1 MSLERLAQI
10 IGRFLVLL
18 LGVAVF
24 GWLVLQLTLVF
35 VPLLLAVLLA
45 AVITPLVNKME
56 NWGINRLASV
66 SIVYL
71 LAIAGTIGVFAAI
84 VPLFIEQARDLGPT
98 LRDGWDSVS
107 RWLEEGPLEWD
118 RDRIDGLIAPITSG
132 EIIPLSRIASGAGE
146 VLAGALLTVVL
157 SFFFVKDGPEISTWI
172 LLRTPVHYRATV
184 GAAGGRMW
192 RSFGGFMRGTAVVAL
207 VDAVGIAIGL
217 AIIGVPLVLPL
228 ALLVFIGGFVPVI
241 GAAITGLLAVLV
253 ALAWG
258 GIGPAI
264 ATLVVV
270 VIVQQVES
278 NVLQPMVMRRSVAL
292 HPVVVLAVLTA
303 GATTIGIVGALL
315 AVPVT
320 AAVVA
325 AGNEIRI
332 RSENGMLRVEFEEVV
347 DGPHHPLAPDLTG
360 DGPEDR

>member
-1 MSLERLAQI
+1 MSLERLSQI
-10 IGRFLVLL
+10 VGRSLVLL
-18 LGVAVF
+18 LGIAIF
-24 GWLVLQLTLVF
+24 GWMVLQLTLVF

-45 AVITPLVNKME
+45 AVVTPLVNRLE
-56 NWGINRLASV
+56 QWGINRLAAASLV
-66 SIVYL
+66 F
-71 LAIAGTIGVFAAI
+71 LAALGGIIGVFAAI

-98 LRDGWDSVS
+98 LRTGWESVS
-107 RWLEEGPLEWD
+107 KWLEEGPLEWD
-118 RDRIDGLIAPITSG
+118 RERIDELILPVTSG
-132 EIIPLSRIASGAGE
+132 EIIPIARIASGAGE
-146 VLAGALLTVVL
+146 VLAGALLTAVL
-157 SFFFVKDGPEISTWI
+157 SFFFVKDGPEISDWI
-172 LLRTPVHYRATV
+172 LRRTPYRYRASV

-217 AIIGVPLVLPL
+217 WVIGVPLVLPL

-258 GIGPAI
+258 GLGPAV
-264 ATLVVV
+264 ATLAVVV
-270 VIVQQVES
+270 VVQQVES
-278 NVLQPMVMRRSVAL
+278 NVLQPMVMRRSVSL

-303 GATTIGIVGALL
+303 GATTVGIVGALL

-332 RSENGMLRVEFEEVV
+332 RSENGTLRVEPILESQA
-347 DGPHHPLAPDLTG
+347 DPG
-360 DGPEDR
+360 DTPETL

>member
-1 MSLERLAQI
+1 MSLERLAQVV
-10 IGRFLVLL
+10 GRFLVLL

-45 AVITPLVNKME
+45 AVITPLVNMME

-66 SIVYL
+66 SMVFL
-71 LAIAGTIGVFAAI
+71 LAVGGTIGVFAAI
-84 VPLFIEQARDLGPT
+84 VPLFIEQARELGPT
-98 LRDGWDSVS
+98 LRTGWESVS
-107 RWLEEGPLEWD
+107 TWLEEGPLEWD
-118 RDRIDGLIAPITSG
+118 RDRIEDLISPITSG
-132 EIIPLSRIASGAGE
+132 EIVPFTRIASGAGE
-146 VLAGALLTVVL
+146 VAAGALLTVVL
-157 SFFFVKDGPEISTWI
+157 SFFFVKDGPEISTWV
-172 LLRTPVHYRATV
+172 LSRTPNRYRATV
-184 GAAGGRMW
+184 AATGGRMW
-192 RSFGGFMRGTAVVAL
+192 RAFGAFMRGTAVVAL
-207 VDAVGIAIGL
+207 VDAVGIAVGL

-270 VIVQQVES
+270 IIVQQVES
-278 NVLQPMVMRRSVAL
+278 NVLQPIVMRRSVAL
-292 HPVVVLAVLTA
+292 HPVVVLTVLTA

-325 AGNEIRI
+325 AGNEIRL
-332 RSENGMLRVEFEEVV
+332 RSESGTLRVESEQAVTE
-347 DGPHHPLAPDLTG
+347 PPTPLASELPG
-360 DGPEDR
+360 D

>member
-1 MSLERLAQI
+1 MSLERLAQV
-10 IGRFLVLL
+10 IGRLLVLL
-18 LGVAVF
+18 LGVAVI

-45 AVITPLVNKME
+45 AVVTPLVNKME
-56 NWGINRLASV
+56 SWGMNRLGSV
-66 SIVYL
+66 SLVYL
-71 LAIAGTIGVFAAI
+71 LAIAGIVGVIAAV

-98 LRDGWDSVS
+98 LRTGWEAVS
-107 RWLEEGPLEWD
+107 KWLEEGPLKWD
-118 RDRIDGLIAPITSG
+118 RDRIDGLIEPITSG

-146 VLAGALLTVVL
+146 VLAAALLTVVL
-157 SFFFVKDGPEISTWI
+157 SFFFVKDGPQISEWV
-172 LLRTPVHYRATV
+172 LLRTPSRYRATV
-184 GAAGGRMW
+184 AAAGRRMW
-192 RSFGGFMRGTAVVAL
+192 RSFGGFMRGTAVVAF

-217 AIIGVPLVLPL
+217 AVIGVPLVLPL

-264 ATLVVV
+264 AVLVVV
-270 VIVQQVES
+270 IIVQQVES

-320 AAVVA
+320 AAIVA
-325 AGNEIRI
+325 AGNEIRL
-332 RSENGMLRVEFEEVV
+332 RSENGTLRVEFEELV
-347 DGPHHPLAPDLTG
+347 DDTETPPTPKLLG
-360 DGPEDR
+360 E

>member
-1 MSLERLAQI
+1 MSLERLAQV
-10 IGRFLVLL
+10 IGRFLVVL

-24 GWLVLQLTLVF
+24 GWLILQLTLVF

-45 AVITPLVNKME
+45 AVITPLVNAME
-56 NWGINRLASV
+56 RRGLNRLASV
-66 SIVYL
+66 TLVYL
-71 LAIAGTIGVFAAI
+71 VAVAGTVGVFAAI

-98 LRDGWDSVS
+98 LRAGWESVS
-107 RWLEEGPLEWD
+107 RWLEEGPLGWD
-118 RDRIDGLIAPITSG
+118 RERIDDLITPITSG

-146 VLAGALLTVVL
+146 VLAATLLTLVL
-157 SFFFVKDGPEISTWI
+157 SFFFVKDGPEISHWV
-172 LLRTPVHYRATV
+172 LQRTPGRYRATV
-184 GAAGGRMW
+184 AAAGSRMW

-217 AIIGVPLVLPL
+217 TVIGVPLVLPL

-258 GIGPAI
+258 GVGPAV

-270 VIVQQVES
+270 IIVQQVES

-320 AAVVA
+320 AAIVA

-332 RSENGMLRVEFEEVV
+332 RSENGTLRVEFEEKLHPSG
-347 DGPHHPLAPDLTG
+347 DPLAPDRAG
-360 DGPEDR
+360 DEPQNS